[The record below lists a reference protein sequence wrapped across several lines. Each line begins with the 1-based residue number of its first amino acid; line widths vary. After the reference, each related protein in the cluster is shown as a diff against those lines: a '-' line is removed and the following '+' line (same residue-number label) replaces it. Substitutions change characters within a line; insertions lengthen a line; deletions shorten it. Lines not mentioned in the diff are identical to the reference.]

1 MRRAFFEMEI
11 THKQDEILSS
21 TVDNL
26 AISGGLGGG
35 KTATVARYL
44 FLKMARQPG
53 CRIALAAQRLQQLVE
68 ADLYMTQELLRS
80 YGVRQHYDANKHI
93 LRISN
98 SSQVLLQ
105 SFENPSGIVK
115 GPEYDE
121 ILFDEHDV
129 IKDRKA
135 YDNFVNRARG
145 KLGSCQIRT
154 FGNSVP
160 QSHFVAQDYKINKL
174 PKHELILVS
183 TYDNRRFL
191 PPGYIERLEARY
203 PKGTLGYRRW
213 LLGEVGLPLDGAV
226 FSEFQLDRD
235 QFELG
240 KLSEDEQE
248 RAQRYYALF
257 LHDGRPTTLIGALLL
272 QNRKLVVDTELYLP
286 SAAPGKIVREVKR
299 ITGDYPILSDAENPL
314 YEEFAGELD
323 LVPAHDLPPETGIK
337 ALRERLAQDALL
349 LAVRGSKFNTPTL
362 AGEFEQHVYAANGEP
377 EPRNNEGLTAL
388 QHIVLEIERPQ
399 EPMEFNNLND
409 ALAR

>member
-21 TVDNL
+21 ESPYL

-35 KTATVARYL
+35 KTATVALYL
-44 FLKMARQPG
+44 MLKMAQQPG
-53 CRIALAAQRLQQLVE
+53 CRMALAAQRLQQLIE
-68 ADLYMTQELLRS
+68 ADLYMLQERLRG
-80 YGVRQHYDANKHI
+80 YGIRQHYDANKHI

-98 SSQVLLQ
+98 GSQVLLQ

-129 IKDRKA
+129 IKDRRA
-135 YDNFVNRARG
+135 YDNFINRARG
-145 KLGSCQIRT
+145 KLGSCQVRT

-174 PKHELILVS
+174 PNHELILVS

-203 PKGTLGYRRW
+203 PKGSLGYRRW

-235 QFELG
+235 QFDVR
-240 KLSEDEQE
+240 KLEEEDSQ

-272 QNRKLVVDTELYLP
+272 QNGKLLVDTELYLP
-286 SAAPGKIVREVKR
+286 SAAPSKIAREVQR
-299 ITGDYPILSDAENPL
+299 ITGDTPILSDANNPL
-314 YEEFAGELD
+314 YEEFADKLD
-323 LVPAHDLPPETGIK
+323 LVPAHDLPPETATK
-337 ALRERLAQDALL
+337 SLRERLAQDALL
-349 LAVRGSKFNTPTL
+349 LAARGDKLLTPTL
-362 AGEFEQHVYAANGEP
+362 AGEFEQHIYAANGDP

-388 QHIVLEIERPQ
+388 QHITLEIERPQ
-399 EPMEFNNLND
+399 EPPEFGHLGEL
-409 ALAR
+409 LAR